1 MSSFGD
7 RLKEERE
14 RLGLSQTVFAERAG
28 TTRKT
33 QFNYETN
40 ARRPDTDYIALAIE
54 IGVDVAYVLTG
65 NRGFEAPSLDAA
77 ESALLDSYRRCSA
90 DAKIHLIQ
98 TAALLSAGLGS
109 GSQAQAS
116 AKSAGMTNQ
125 SQNQVHIG
133 NHGVQIGNGSGR
145 VTIKRGK

>member
-7 RLKEERE
+7 RLREERE

-33 QFNYETN
+33 QFNYETD
-40 ARRPDTDYIALAIE
+40 ARRPDADYIALILAM
-54 IGVDVAYVLTG
+54 GVDVAFVLTG
-65 NRGFEAPSLDAA
+65 TRGFEAPQVDAA
-77 ESALLDSYRRCSA
+77 EVALLESYRRCSPEA
-90 DAKIHLIQ
+90 RIHLIQ
-98 TAALLSAGLGS
+98 TAALLSAGLS
-109 GSQAQAS
+109 VGSQTQSQTRAPV
-116 AKSAGMTNQ
+116 MTNR

-133 NHGVQIGNGSGR
+133 DHGVQIGNGSGR

>member
-14 RLGLSQTVFAERAG
+14 RLGLSQTAFAERAG

-40 ARRPDTDYIALAIE
+40 ARRPDTDYVALAIE
-54 IGVDVAYVLTG
+54 MGVDAAYVLTG
-65 NRGFEAPSLDAA
+65 NRGFQAPSLDAA
-77 ESALLDSYRRCSA
+77 ESALLDSYRRCPPE
-90 DAKIHLIQ
+90 AKIHLIQ
-98 TAALLSAGLGS
+98 TAALLSAGLAG
-109 GSQAQAS
+109 GSQTHAS
-116 AKSAGMTNQ
+116 AQSAGMTTQ

-133 NHGVQIGNGSGR
+133 NHGVQIGNGHGR
-145 VTIKRGK
+145 VTVKRGK